1 MEQVEAMP
9 APESVIRSARAAGVP
24 VGGPAMG
31 AADAYPRPAY
41 GWYVVAVL
49 TVAYVFSFL
58 DRQILSLLVEP
69 MKRDLSLS
77 DTQISLLQGMAF
89 ALCNVL
95 VGLPLGRLVDTRRR
109 TALVAAGVAFWSLA
123 TAACGLVR
131 TFPALLLL
139 RMGVGA
145 GEAVLTPAANSLIG
159 DHFPPHK
166 VGLPL
171 AVYSIGIFIGGGLAL
186 VIGATIIQG
195 ALRSGPLLL
204 PLVGEVRPWQTVF
217 LLIGLPGIAVA
228 ALALSLRE
236 PARKGALRHAT
247 GADGGA
253 DGTTAVAAVPL
264 AEVVA
269 FLRTN
274 ARAFWG
280 INLFMGFSAVA
291 GYGVAAWVPSLFI
304 RRHGWSAVEIGHT
317 YGLLLLTF
325 GTAGVLCGGW
335 LGDVMTRRRGAAGRL
350 RAAIA
355 VKLLTIPFII
365 AYTLLPDG
373 RAAIWPLAATV
384 FLPTFLNGLSPA
396 ILQQMV
402 PNQMRGTAIS
412 ISLLVINLLGL
423 GLGPTSIALLTDR
436 VFRDPASIHY
446 SILIVSVTMML
457 LSLTSLLIAYRP
469 YVALVDRLRRES
481 VAVPG

>member
-9 APESVIRSARAAGVP
+9 APEAVIRSARP
-24 VGGPAMG
+24 VDSAIE
-31 AADAYPRPAY
+31 DYPRPAY

-204 PLVGEVRPWQTVF
+204 PLVGEVRPWQSVF
-217 LLIGLPGIAVA
+217 LLIGLPGLAVA
-228 ALALSLRE
+228 ALTLSLRE
-236 PARKGALRHAT
+236 PARKGALRHGT
-247 GADGGA
+247 GADGA
-253 DGTTAVAAVPL
+253 ATVAAVPL
-264 AEVVA
+264 GEVVA

-335 LGDVMTRRRGAAGRL
+335 LGDVMTRRHGPAGRL

-355 VKLLTIPFII
+355 VKLLTIPFIV

-446 SILIVSVTMML
+446 SILIVSVAMML
-457 LSLTSLLIAYRP
+457 LSLTCVLIAYRP
-469 YVALVDRLRRES
+469 YVALVGRLRQ
-481 VAVPG
+481 G